1 MTNVTAQN
9 FDTEVVGSETPVLV
23 KFWADWCQ
31 PCKMLAPTISKLAGE
46 YSGRVKFV
54 EVNAEDE
61 PTLTSKLKVNS
72 LPTVVVYKNG
82 AAAQSAVGLQ
92 SEKAL
97 RTLLDSHL

>member
-1 MTNVTAQN
+1 MQN
-9 FDTEVVGSETPVLV
+9 ARADDQQVGRRVH
-23 KFWADWCQ
+23 
-31 PCKMLAPTISKLAGE
+31 
-46 YSGRVKFV
+46 GRVKFV

-72 LPTVVVYKNG
+72 LPTVVLYKNG